1 MKNVFIVTCKSETR
15 FGDHI
20 LHTPFRT
27 KYKVFSAGFRNSVKY
42 NERGQID
49 E

>member
-20 LHTPFRT
+20 LHTPSEQNT
-27 KYKVFSAGFRNSVKY
+27 KFLVQVSETLSNTMKEVK
-42 NERGQID
+42 
-49 E
+49 